1 MRMWLFV
8 LEDKNDVAMSS
19 PRASLSNPPT
29 NRRPRGVVLILAVIL
44 IAWPERVVGEN
55 RHGAREIPGGSVQT
69 GDPIL
74 RIATIRRFTA
84 DVKIDGRLDEP
95 VWMQIEP
102 ITDFTQTEP
111 DEGRPASER
120 TEVRIFY
127 TREKLYFGFRC
138 YDSEPRKIVARLDAH
153 DARTFSDS
161 VDILLDTFHDLRT
174 GYFFSINARGV
185 QFDAIV
191 SETTGSGTGF
201 GLYDRTWDGLWE
213 SAATIEEFGWVA
225 EVAIPFRILRFPRT
239 SPQTWGLNLGREIV
253 RKNETVRWYPV
264 TRFDQVMKPSKSGVL
279 RGLEG
284 IEPGRDLELIPFTL
298 QPGRFRTTI
307 ATLSGYHPAGGV
319 DVRYGLTPNL
329 KANLTINP
337 DFAQTEA
344 DEINITLSRFELFFP
359 EKRSFFVEG
368 ANFFRTPLRLFFSRR
383 VGLRVPDGSE
393 QRIAAG
399 AKITGKI
406 GRYNV
411 GVLEARTR
419 DQSFLDPESGQ
430 RRLSPGA
437 NFFVLRVQ
445 RDIFEKSSLGFITVN
460 RDQPGSDFS
469 HSARAHGIDLSVARG
484 RHITFSSQI
493 AVSQNPGVR
502 ASLLEQ
508 AGGTAEFRYDSDR
521 FEYEVEA
528 KYLGR
533 DFDVSGIGFEPETG
547 RVSGRMSFTYKPFIG
562 RFGIR
567 QIFLEPNYDHV
578 ALVTGE
584 HDDSGADLRLRIQ
597 FKNFWSARLVYSY
610 DRVRFNEFADHT
622 ALERMR
628 VYIMPRV
635 IIGLTTNE
643 NRALSLNLQLV
654 RRKFVDFR
662 DNYYGRLWSYEVGMN
677 ARLTGRTKLELRG
690 QLFREYFMNG
700 KLEEN
705 RSLILARIGH
715 QFTPKWRARLLAQFN
730 NDNRRNRFNLNS
742 LLSYDFTAR
751 SALAIGYNTETISPE
766 QPFRVGREV
775 FVKFS
780 YVLAF

>member
-1 MRMWLFV
+1 MTFSAVRI
-8 LEDKNDVAMSS
+8 AG
-19 PRASLSNPPT
+19 A
-29 NRRPRGVVLILAVIL
+29 LAVIL
-44 IAWPERVVGEN
+44 VLSHQEIVGQNRSTPSDSAPLRVAT
-55 RHGAREIPGGSVQT
+55 ARRYAAE
-69 GDPIL
+69 
-74 RIATIRRFTA
+74 
-84 DVKIDGRLDEP
+84 VKIDGRLDEP
-95 VWMQIEP
+95 VWKEIEP

-111 DEGRPASER
+111 DEGQPATER

-127 TREKLYFGFRC
+127 DERKLYFGFRC
-138 YDSEPRKIVARLDAH
+138 FDSEPSRIVARLDAH

-174 GYFFSINARGV
+174 GYFFSVNARGV
-185 QFDAIV
+185 QFDALV
-191 SETTGSGTGF
+191 SETTGGGSGF
-201 GLYDRTWDGLWE
+201 DLYDGTWDGLWE
-213 SAATIEEFGWVA
+213 SAATIDEFGWVA
-225 EVAIPFRILRFPRT
+225 EIAIPFKILRFPRT

-253 RKNETVRWYPV
+253 RKNESVRWYPV
-264 TRFDQVMKPSKSGVL
+264 ARFDRVMKPSKSGIL
-279 RGLEG
+279 RGLEE
-284 IEPGRDLELIPFTL
+284 IRPGRDLEIIPFTL

-307 ATLSGYHPAGGV
+307 PTVSGYRPTAGV
-319 DVRYGLTPNL
+319 DVRYGLTANL
-329 KANLTINP
+329 KANLTVNP

-359 EKRSFFVEG
+359 EKRAFFVEG
-368 ANFFRTPLRLFFSRR
+368 ANFFRTPLQLFFSRR

-406 GRYNV
+406 GRYNL

-419 DQSFLDPESGQ
+419 DQFFLDPESGE

-445 RDIFEKSSLGFITVN
+445 RDIFEKSALGFITVN
-460 RDQPGSDFS
+460 RDQPESDFS
-469 HSARAHGIDLSVARG
+469 HSARAHGIDLALARG
-484 RHITFSSQI
+484 RHITFSSQV

-502 ASLLEQ
+502 ASLWQQ
-508 AGGTAEFRYDSDR
+508 AGATAEFRYDSDR

-547 RVSGRMSFTYKPFIG
+547 RVSGQMSFTYKPFLN

-584 HDDSGADLRLRIQ
+584 HDDSGADLRLRVQ
-597 FKNFWSARLVYSY
+597 FKNFWSARAVYSY
-610 DRVRFNEFADHT
+610 DRVRFHEFVDQT
-622 ALERMR
+622 RLDRMR

-635 IIGLTTNE
+635 ILGLTTNE
-643 NRALSLNLQLV
+643 NRPVWLSLQV
-654 RRKFVDFR
+654 IRRKFVDFR
-662 DNYYGRLWSYEVGMN
+662 DNYYGRLWSYELNLN
-677 ARLTGRTKLELRG
+677 ARLAGRTKLELRG
-690 QLFREYFMNG
+690 LLFREYFMNG

-715 QFTPKWRARLLAQFN
+715 QFTPKLRARVLAQFN
-730 NDNRRNRFNLNS
+730 NDNRRNQFNLNS

-751 SALAIGYNTETISPE
+751 SALAIGYNAETISPE
-766 QPFRVGREV
+766 QPFRIGREL